1 VRLFPRES
9 SSCPARTSCYHIS
22 AARLA
27 VGLSDS
33 GTRSPLNLTRRN
45 KRRRAVKTS
54 GRKRPRADI
63 VPAGDVATGMT
74 ATITV
79 NQQQQQPPP
88 SPTPADVEPSSPPA
102 PSSPTPTFRQA
113 TQDDATKA
121 LGQSRGSSTG
131 YSVTPAASG
140 CTMSARALDAPHPSI
155 CVPKLAVTDL
165 GYRGFITFII
175 INF

>member
-1 VRLFPRES
+1 MASAKPRRH
-9 SSCPARTSCYHIS
+9 A
-22 AARLA
+22 
-27 VGLSDS
+27 D
-33 GTRSPLNLTRRN
+33 
-45 KRRRAVKTS
+45 KTS
-54 GRKRPRADI
+54 GRKRPRAGDIDI
-63 VPAGDVATGMT
+63 VPAGDVATALT
-74 ATITV
+74 ATITA

-88 SPTPADVEPSSPPA
+88 SPTPVDVEPSSPPA

-121 LGQSRGSSTG
+121 LGPSRGSSTG

-140 CTMSARALDAPHPSI
+140 CTTSAQAWMHHTCCI
-155 CVPKLAVTDL
+155 CVPTLPVTDL